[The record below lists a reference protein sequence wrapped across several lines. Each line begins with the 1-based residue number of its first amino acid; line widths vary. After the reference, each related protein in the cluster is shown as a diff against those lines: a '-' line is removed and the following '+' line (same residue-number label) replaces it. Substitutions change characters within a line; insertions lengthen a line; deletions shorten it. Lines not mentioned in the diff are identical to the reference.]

1 MLVMSFLRKHHEVAR
16 KLVHVSYGATFALL
30 SIWLS
35 KHLIL
40 LIALLSLVVLLIL
53 RTMHFTNLLYQ
64 VHRVSYGELFYAL
77 GIIAAVLL
85 GQTTH
90 EVVSAI
96 LVLSLADSAASLIG
110 KSIPSPTWTT
120 VYFTSSMAGS
130 AAFYV
135 VALVVLTATAII
147 FNVYLPFLAVVII
160 ALAAAITEGTS
171 PYGIDN
177 LLIPVVIVSML

>member
-77 GIIAAVLL
+77 GIIQKSALKLGRYREVDSRTLISEAAGNSWYHSDTIESELR
-85 GQTTH
+85 QT
-90 EVVSAI
+90 A
-96 LVLSLADSAASLIG
+96 
-110 KSIPSPTWTT
+110 
-120 VYFTSSMAGS
+120 
-130 AAFYV
+130 
-135 VALVVLTATAII
+135 
-147 FNVYLPFLAVVII
+147 
-160 ALAAAITEGTS
+160 
-171 PYGIDN
+171 
-177 LLIPVVIVSML
+177 